1 MLTRSHEF
9 AAVRQP
15 RRPSPAE
22 PAPVSSG
29 ILVTKLIRLR
39 DKPMTKEIIERSQ
52 KRHAFADVALL
63 TTAVALV
70 VCLAIAA
77 TVVSIGIAR
86 ADTFGDIAQ
95 GSGGRFAVTAFLGLV
110 IASVG
115 GLTAAMTRDGERRP
129 SRD

>member
-1 MLTRSHEF
+1 
-9 AAVRQP
+9 
-15 RRPSPAE
+15 
-22 PAPVSSG
+22 
-29 ILVTKLIRLR
+29 
-39 DKPMTKEIIERSQ
+39 MTKEIIERSQ

-95 GSGGRFAVTAFLGLV
+95 GSGGLFAVTAFLGLV